1 MSRIGTRNSNFH
13 AIATHHLGVRCDII
27 KNLEISLLAAA
38 RAARDSSNYYTTRGA
53 RMPDEAHDPKAANL
67 EFLVKSAT
75 VLLGVVFGLGF
86 LVSNAQLMQ
95 LGIADFSGLQL
106 RNVMIGALFL
116 IFLALLLSILIPTA
130 YLPKIVQKQ
139 LSKVTTTKSKV
150 GQLILVL
157 LLFILLM
164 YFAISLTTAIFAAF
178 YVHVNAAQGD
188 SLKDGFVD
196 LGGKFL
202 LAFNYVPIL
211 IASALFVAMI
221 QAYNYN
227 YLNPFFRNFAFI
239 SENAGSIASEIY
251 FGLMGMIL
259 FSSILIAFANDIYP
273 NLKFNFGGGQPQIA
287 AVTLSGK
294 ASELAGWSGDTI
306 CCKSPS
312 DEQAI
317 QLPDAAIW
325 FQSDKFIYISFLPA
339 QNDALDAKYS
349 GPAPVTA
356 IDIKLV
362 RKIVYLPKYVLISG
376 GHIKSVHSY

>member
-1 MSRIGTRNSNFH
+1 
-13 AIATHHLGVRCDII
+13 
-27 KNLEISLLAAA
+27 
-38 RAARDSSNYYTTRGA
+38 
-53 RMPDEAHDPKAANL
+53 MPDEAHDPKVANL

-75 VLLGVVFGLGF
+75 VLLGVVFALGF

-116 IFLALLLSILIPTA
+116 VYLALILAILIPTA
-130 YLPKIVQKQ
+130 YLPRIVQKQ
-139 LSKVTTTKSKV
+139 VSKATTPKSKI
-150 GQLILVL
+150 GQFVRVLIL
-157 LLFILLM
+157 FICLM
-164 YFAISLTTAIFAAF
+164 YFAIFVTSSIFAAF
-178 YVHVNAAQGD
+178 YVHVNAVQGNTW
-188 SLKDGFVD
+188 KDGFIFVW
-196 LGGKFL
+196 GVFL
-202 LAFNYVPIL
+202 LAFGYAPIL
-211 IASALFVAMI
+211 ILAFLFVAMVQI
-221 QAYNYN
+221 YN
-227 YLNPFFRNFAFI
+227 YLGWFFRGFNFMG
-239 SENAGSIASEIY
+239 ENSGSIASGIY
-251 FGLMGMIL
+251 FGLAGV
-259 FSSILIAFANDIYP
+259 FFFGGILIAFSNVIYS

-294 ASELAGWSGDTI
+294 ASELAGWSGDAI
-306 CCKSPS
+306 CCKSPE

-317 QLPDAAIW
+317 TLPDAAIW

-339 QNDALDAKYS
+339 HNDAPDANYS

>member
-1 MSRIGTRNSNFH
+1 M
-13 AIATHHLGVRCDII
+13 ADEVR
-27 KNLEISLLAAA
+27 
-38 RAARDSSNYYTTRGA
+38 
-53 RMPDEAHDPKAANL
+53 DPKVANL
-67 EFLVKSAT
+67 EFVVKSAT
-75 VLLGVVFGLGF
+75 VLLGAVFGLGF

-106 RNVMIGALFL
+106 RNVMIGTLFL
-116 IFLALLLSILIPTA
+116 IYLARLLSILIPTA
-130 YLPKIVQKQ
+130 YFPKIVQKQ
-139 LSKVTTTKSKV
+139 FSKATTTTSKVVKI
-150 GQLILVL
+150 ILVFSA
-157 LLFILLM
+157 FITLM
-164 YFAISLTTAIFAAF
+164 YLAISTSIQIFAGF

-188 SLKDGFVD
+188 MWEAGFVD
-196 LGGKFL
+196 LWGKFL
-202 LAFNYVPIL
+202 LAFNYVSIL
-211 IASALFVAMI
+211 SASVLFVAMV

-227 YLNPFFRNFAFI
+227 FFGSFFRNFAVI
-239 SENAGSIASEIY
+239 DENADLIAPKIF
-251 FGLMGMIL
+251 FGLMGILL
-259 FSSILIAFANDIYP
+259 FSSILIGFANDIYP

-306 CCKSPS
+306 CCKSPT

-325 FQSDKFIYISFLPA
+325 FQSDKFIYISFLPT
-339 QNDALDAKYS
+339 QNDAPDAKYS

-376 GHIKSVHSY
+376 GHIKSVHPY